1 MSDKVSC
8 ICRRWVRQ
16 QTPVVEITG
25 TIDEEKMEFPVKVF
39 VWAASPADRNQ
50 SYTGSALPFP
60 NAEIAFGQNS
70 VVLDDYREGDFKVT
84 LLEPNAFYDFGG
96 SVYVPPTIFMKV
108 VSKQNPSNV
117 AYSSQ
122 QLATIGTPYRALNYT
137 MPEPVRNQRTG
148 PAFYSGRES
157 LPVRSQYDIL
167 VDSSFPC
174 KDEMPSNFWGLKP
187 PQ

>member
-1 MSDKVSC
+1 MSDKISC

-25 TIDEEKMEFPVKVF
+25 SIDEDKIQLPVKVF

-50 SYTGSALPFP
+50 SYSGSALPFP

-70 VVLDDYREGDFKVT
+70 VVLDDYNDSDFKVS
-84 LLEPNAFYDFGG
+84 LLEPNAFYDYGG
-96 SVYVPPTIFMKV
+96 SVYVPPTVFIKV
-108 VSKQNPSNV
+108 ISKKNPSKV
-117 AYSSQ
+117 AYYSQ
-122 QLATIGTPYRALNYT
+122 QLSQLATPYRALNYT
-137 MPEPVRNQRTG
+137 MPSTVKNHHNG
-148 PAFYSGRES
+148 PAFYSGRRN

-167 VDSSFPC
+167 VDSAYPC